1 MWWMLGHTQIFASK
15 DPLHVCLTFSHPP
28 MEQSSNFG
36 DSWNSR
42 SWIRGLFEGGH
53 LCSYQRKELYVLCEN
68 IRSQL
73 IYVSVPVLVYFH
85 GGGYVYGNPASWPF
99 DHWVDQSPNVVI
111 VSVYYRLS
119 SFGFLAL
126 PALRDPT
133 YGDLNAGFLD
143 QIESLRWVKKNIAAF
158 GGNPGRITING
169 QSAGGGSVQLHLVAD
184 LGGETLFHGAIAQSV
199 YRAPVPSLDDQKVSI
214 HYHLRLF

>member
-1 MWWMLGHTQIFASK
+1 M
-15 DPLHVCLTFSHPP
+15 
-28 MEQSSNFG
+28 
-36 DSWNSR
+36 
-42 SWIRGLFEGGH
+42 
-53 LCSYQRKELYVLCEN
+53 
-68 IRSQL
+68 
-73 IYVSVPVLVYFH
+73 
-85 GGGYVYGNPASWPF
+85 
-99 DHWVDQSPNVVI
+99 
-111 VSVYYRLS
+111 YYRLS

-199 YRAPVPSLDDQKVSI
+199 YRAPVPSLDDQKVGMHCNFELLQLVCLTPCLTAAARFIPKGSGL
-214 HYHLRLF
+214 HRR